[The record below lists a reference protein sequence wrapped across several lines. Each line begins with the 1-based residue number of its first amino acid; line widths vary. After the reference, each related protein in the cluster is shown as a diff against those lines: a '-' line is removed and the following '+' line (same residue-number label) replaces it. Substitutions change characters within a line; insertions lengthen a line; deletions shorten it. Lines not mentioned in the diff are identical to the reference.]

1 MARRPAI
8 HKQIQCR
15 KAPKPVGAYSQAVL
29 VEQPGATLFVSG
41 QIPIEV
47 PSGNVF
53 TGDIKRQ
60 ADITFNHLKNIVLDA
75 GFQMDEIVK
84 VTIFLT
90 NLKNF
95 EVVNSV
101 YQKFFVG
108 GALPSRAAVEVAGL
122 PKGVGIEVE
131 CIAMK
136 KGQSPDELFGD
147 GSFR

>member
-1 MARRPAI
+1 MARRSAI
-8 HKQIQCR
+8 HKQIQSR

-60 ADITFNHLKNIVLDA
+60 ADIAFNHLKNIVLDA

-90 NLKNF
+90 DLKNF
-95 EVVNSV
+95 EAVSSV

-108 GALPSRAAVEVAGL
+108 GALPARAAVEVAGL
-122 PKGVGIEVE
+122 PKGVSIEVE

-136 KGQSPDELFGD
+136 KGQNPDELFGEAA
-147 GSFR
+147 FR

>member
-29 VEQPGATLFVSG
+29 IEQPGATLFVSG

-60 ADITFNHLKNIVLDA
+60 ADIAFSHLRNIVQDA

-90 NLKNF
+90 DLKNF
-95 EVVNSV
+95 EAVNSV

-108 GALPSRAAVEVAGL
+108 GALPARAAVEVAGL

-136 KGQSPDELFGD
+136 KGKSPDELFGD
-147 GSFR
+147 DPFG